1 MQTVVTHGFDCMVI
15 RGIILTPVTYIFFFF
30 FYIKAMQNQASNRI
44 SLLFLTLIYNLSERE
59 GERGTVVFQAA
70 GGRFVASGITISL
83 TQRVTS
89 T

>member
-1 MQTVVTHGFDCMVI
+1 
-15 RGIILTPVTYIFFFF
+15 
-30 FYIKAMQNQASNRI
+30 MQNQASNRI

-59 GERGTVVFQAA
+59 GERERGTVVFQAA
-70 GGRFVASGITISL
+70 GGRFVASGIIISL

>member
-15 RGIILTPVTYIFFFF
+15 RGIILTPVTYIFFF
-30 FYIKAMQNQASNRI
+30 YIKAMQNQASNRI
-44 SLLFLTLIYNLSERE
+44 SLLFFTLIYNLSERE